1 MMFKEISST
10 DHGLLL
16 YRIDF
21 LPFDEAQEIKAA
33 FLRVCG
39 DYLDQ
44 LFSLQR
50 LCRDYETITN
60 CIRSRV
66 PLKDSD
72 HQLECLIKDIAESRE
87 KELLV
92 SSLNNS

>member
-16 YRIDF
+16 YRLDF
-21 LPFDEAQEIKAA
+21 LPFDEAQEIKAT
-33 FLRVCG
+33 FLRIYG

-44 LFSLQR
+44 LFRLQK
-50 LCRDYETITN
+50 LCRDYEVIAN

-72 HQLECLIKDIAESRE
+72 HQLECLIKGIADNRE
-87 KELLV
+87 KKLLV
-92 SSLNNS
+92 SSFNNS